1 MNPFAAMAVKVVSGG
16 ATAALMTLGLTAS
29 LADASVTPTPAP
41 ASSNA
46 AVASP
51 LAGVRDA
58 VRFAVFEAE
67 SDVLRIPPAAFR
79 ADRKRGIPVAR
90 LARARGLT
98 KETFGDRQAVNAFIR
113 TSGMFDAV
121 IDFDRSMRD
130 PAHPDRLSP
139 RYDSGDH
146 LHPSE
151 AGSRVLGEAVP
162 LALFR

>member
-1 MNPFAAMAVKVVSGG
+1 MNPFAAMAVKFVSGG

-67 SDVLRIPPAAFR
+67 ADVLRIPQSAFR
-79 ADRKRGIPVAR
+79 TDLRRGITVAR
-90 LARARGLT
+90 LARERGLN
-98 KETFGDRQAVNAFIR
+98 KDQFGDRLVVNLKPRLAQLVHLRVITKAQADI
-113 TSGMFDAV
+113 V
-121 IDFDRSMRD
+121 IDRIQRGNIPWWDG
-130 PAHPDRLSP
+130 LNK
-139 RYDSGDH
+139 
-146 LHPSE
+146 
-151 AGSRVLGEAVP
+151 
-162 LALFR
+162 